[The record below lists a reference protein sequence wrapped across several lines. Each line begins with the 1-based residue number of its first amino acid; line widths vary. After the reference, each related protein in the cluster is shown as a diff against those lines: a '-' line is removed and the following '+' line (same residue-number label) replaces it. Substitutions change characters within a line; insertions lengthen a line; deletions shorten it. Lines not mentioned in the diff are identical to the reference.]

1 MREVHRSAIILFVLG
16 ILLPRI
22 APAEQPLSELERS
35 MEANLMW
42 NLQGALSAYYP
53 ETKFVVNANVNLSPV
68 FEQKMLPKLPEALL
82 SRSVTNLPGLPYLPD
97 PETTTQ
103 QKSNPGRAVESRNYE
118 VGNIR
123 ITVLVDRSLSEED
136 WSFIRRLVALTA
148 NLEPGR
154 GDQVRIEALSF
165 PEKVP
170 FKPHEIPRPA
180 EQSVPDTP
188 LLIPRADRM
197 VNSEMFPLWFAAGIG
212 LLLVALFV
220 YGLRSVARTLAQGD
234 KTSAIVS
241 RPQVTAPL
249 TVTPQAPPVEKNP
262 GDESVKRYAS
272 AAIDALVGTP
282 SASARVVNQW
292 MEERGEQGE
301 REAAV
306 LFASVSI
313 SLLDTIAPYLGGDG
327 VASVKRKLLE
337 VTEEQRNSEA
347 PVVLRQFDEDLR
359 RLVLKAGE
367 ADEEQE
373 ALSFLNQMTDDQV
386 QHLLK
391 PLKVGVKAIVLAHL
405 RANRAAKIVGKME
418 PNERQAVLAAIGNIE
433 RIPLEVYQH
442 IARQLSL
449 RANELRKMRY
459 VRANGVDALLK
470 VMEHLDD
477 YTQDDVLDYLRT
489 QDVQLAQKVSKNFM
503 TFNELLELP
512 GDQLRHYARDFDRET
527 LAKSLIRVDE
537 SEVERIINSLPE
549 RLAELVRASLESQSA
564 VADEDVEQARR
575 ELMRSVRAKK
585 FQKVS

>member
-1 MREVHRSAIILFVLG
+1 
-16 ILLPRI
+16 
-22 APAEQPLSELERS
+22 
-35 MEANLMW
+35 
-42 NLQGALSAYYP
+42 
-53 ETKFVVNANVNLSPV
+53 
-68 FEQKMLPKLPEALL
+68 
-82 SRSVTNLPGLPYLPD
+82 
-97 PETTTQ
+97 
-103 QKSNPGRAVESRNYE
+103 
-118 VGNIR
+118 
-123 ITVLVDRSLSEED
+123 
-136 WSFIRRLVALTA
+136 
-148 NLEPGR
+148 
-154 GDQVRIEALSF
+154 
-165 PEKVP
+165 
-170 FKPHEIPRPA
+170 
-180 EQSVPDTP
+180 
-188 LLIPRADRM
+188 
-197 VNSEMFPLWFAAGIG
+197 
-212 LLLVALFV
+212 
-220 YGLRSVARTLAQGD
+220 
-234 KTSAIVS
+234 
-241 RPQVTAPL
+241 
-249 TVTPQAPPVEKNP
+249 
-262 GDESVKRYAS
+262 
-272 AAIDALVGTP
+272 
-282 SASARVVNQW
+282 
-292 MEERGEQGE
+292 
-301 REAAV
+301 